1 MSKIIVTGGAG
12 FIGSHL
18 VDELVNLGHQVI
30 VIDDFSTGNIERLNN
45 SKSKIKILRQS
56 LNQEAALLKKIPAIF
71 IQAMLRLPQR
81 KSLRFSSGIGGG
93 NSCLSSPA
101 GILAIH

>member
-1 MSKIIVTGGAG
+1 MKVIITGGAG

-45 SKSKIKILRQS
+45 SKSKTKKLRQKYKSGSTVYKRTMAGPFNLCRFIFYS
-56 LNQEAALLKKIPAIF
+56 LN
-71 IQAMLRLPQR
+71 
-81 KSLRFSSGIGGG
+81 
-93 NSCLSSPA
+93 NSPVPNIVSQNA
-101 GILAIH
+101 QKHT